1 MIVEYDKSFLKSI
14 DKIRDSDL
22 NTKIENLII
31 EYENV
36 FSIHEIKNTKKL
48 TGYKNYYRTRIRD
61 YRLGFELIAPTTI
74 RLIIF
79 AHRKDIYRV
88 FP

>member
-1 MIVEYDKSFLKSI
+1 MIIEYDKSFLKSI
-14 DKIRDSDL
+14 VKIRDSEL
-22 NTKIENLII
+22 NSKIENLII
-31 EYENV
+31 EIENSPTV
-36 FSIHEIKNTKKL
+36 NKIKNTKKL
-48 TGYKNYYRTRIRD
+48 IGYKNYYRTRIGD
-61 YRLGFELIAPTTI
+61 YRLGFELITSITI

>member
-1 MIVEYDKSFLKSI
+1 MIIEYDKSFLKSI
-14 DKIRDSDL
+14 VKIRDSEL
-22 NTKIENLII
+22 NSKIENLII
-31 EYENV
+31 EIENSPTV
-36 FSIHEIKNTKKL
+36 NEIKNTKKL
-48 TGYKNYYRTRIRD
+48 IGYKNYYRTRIGD
-61 YRLGFELIAPTTI
+61 YRLGFELITSITI

>member
-14 DKIRDSDL
+14 DKIRDSEL
-22 NTKIENLII
+22 NSKIESLII
-31 EYENV
+31 EYENAHSV
-36 FSIHEIKNTKKL
+36 SEIKNTKKL
-48 TGYKNYYRTRIRD
+48 SGYKNYYRTRIGD
-61 YRLGFELIAPTTI
+61 YRLGFELITTITI

>member
-1 MIVEYDKSFLKSI
+1 MIVEFDKSFLKSI
-14 DKIRDSDL
+14 DKIRDFDI

-31 EYENV
+31 EYENAHSV
-36 FSIHEIKNTKKL
+36 SEIKNTKKL
-48 TGYKNYYRTRIRD
+48 RGYKNYYRTRIGD
-61 YRLGFELIAPTTI
+61 YRLGFELISSNTI
-74 RLIIF
+74 RLIIL